1 MMIKPAAL
9 LRGATLSGLLVL
21 ASLAVGGS
29 AGASGWARSN
39 LEAASAAIPAQA
51 GDNIN
56 DLSVHVN
63 RPGSRTIRASAVA
76 TGSAICDGC
85 TANAVTMQVI
95 YARSPRV
102 LRIDNVA
109 AAWSSCSGCRAAA
122 LSLQVVIA
130 RKAGAVTAGNRAL
143 AVNAACVDCHTAAM
157 AVQIVIASP
166 SNRELSKADLD
177 GIEALRKQLELQV
190 AAQLGAPQAKA
201 RMLGQS
207 APRVVPQP
215 ALTSAAN
222 QIQALVTNALGG
234 TSARRDIQVQ
244 TG

>member
-1 MMIKPAAL
+1 
-9 LRGATLSGLLVL
+9 
-21 ASLAVGGS
+21 
-29 AGASGWARSN
+29 
-39 LEAASAAIPAQA
+39 
-51 GDNIN
+51 
-56 DLSVHVN
+56 
-63 RPGSRTIRASAVA
+63 
-76 TGSAICDGC
+76 
-85 TANAVTMQVI
+85 
-95 YARSPRV
+95 
-102 LRIDNVA
+102 
-109 AAWSSCSGCRAAA
+109 
-122 LSLQVVIA
+122 
-130 RKAGAVTAGNRAL
+130 
-143 AVNAACVDCHTAAM
+143 M